1 MLLKKLKYLSGGE
14 KMRAGIAC
22 ILASGNVPELLILDE
37 PSNNLDLKSLEELTS
52 AINQYN
58 GALLIVTHDKQF
70 LDDLKIE
77 KVLIISRTEKP
88 KTIII

>member
-1 MLLKKLKYLSGGE
+1 MS
-14 KMRAGIAC
+14 
-22 ILASGNVPELLILDE
+22 PELLILDE

-58 GALLIVTHDKQF
+58 GALLIVSHDKQF

-77 KVLIISRTEKP
+77 KELIISRTEKP